1 MTKSQ
6 ADAMPLN
13 IPSEALQGLNPTR
26 LPEDSSSIDYSQNGV
41 LTWPATQDIGEK
53 EAIRGQDIVL
63 VAQVTN
69 GGYLILTLQ
78 QESQEVKEPFQLL
91 SFLASSL
98 PQSLL
103 DKFLANDLPN
113 TLRTAASSSL
123 DVLISVRSGTGL
135 AEKFFIS
142 VLQPLLA
149 VLGLKDHGH
158 NGTED
163 GVYTATLTK
172 DANTVKEFAKSKFG
186 AHASSEPDI
195 ENSKTVI
202 LLSGDGGLVD
212 LLNGIHPSAS
222 QPTIAL
228 IPLGTGNALF
238 HSLHMPHYTTSPNS
252 PSHLVLALRAL
263 LKGRAAP
270 LPTFQA
276 SFSSGAHLV
285 DNDAPNSLGSPV
297 SELSGAIVASYGFH
311 SQLVWESDTPAYR
324 KHGAQR
330 FGMVAAELLKEPHSY
345 RASVETPE
353 GRIGTEDVPFNYV
366 LATMVSNLEKTF
378 TISPASEPLD
388 GQLRLVHFAG
398 ATGQRTMEIM
408 GAAYGGGKHVDMEDV
423 GYQAVEQVKVT
434 TFEEDVRWRKVCI
447 DGTIVELPQHGT
459 MLVKKSPEPR
469 LKVLVLE
476 A

>member
-1 MTKSQ
+1 
-6 ADAMPLN
+6 MPFN
-13 IPSEALQGLNPTR
+13 ISSEALEALKPIR
-26 LPEDSSSIDYSQNGV
+26 LPEDSPSIDYNQDGV
-41 LTWPATQDIGEK
+41 LTWPAADDSGKKDT
-53 EAIRGQDIVL
+53 IRGRDIVL

-69 GGYLILTLQ
+69 SGYLIITLQ
-78 QESQEVKEPFQLL
+78 QESQEGEVPFRLS
-91 SFLASSL
+91 SFLASSP

-103 DKFLANDLPN
+103 DQFLVNDLPDS
-113 TLRTAASSSL
+113 LRTGTSSSL
-123 DVLISVRSGTGL
+123 DVLVSIRSGTGL
-135 AEKFFIS
+135 AEKFFHS

-149 VLGLKDHGH
+149 VLGLKDQGTH
-158 NGTED
+158 GTED

-172 DANTVKEFAKSKFG
+172 DANTVKEFAKTTLGTHS
-186 AHASSEPDI
+186 SSESGT
-195 ENSKTVI
+195 ENTKTII

-212 LLNGIHPSAS
+212 LLNGIHPSAML
-222 QPTIAL
+222 PTIAL

-238 HSLHMPHYTTSPNS
+238 HSLHMPHYTTSPES

-285 DNDAPNSLGSPV
+285 DNDAPSSLGLPV

-330 FGMVAAELLKEPHSY
+330 FGMVAEELLKEPHSY
-345 RASVETPE
+345 RASVETSE
-353 GRIGTEDVPFNYV
+353 GLIGSDEVPFNYI

-378 TISPASEPLD
+378 TISPASQPLD

-408 GAAYGGGKHVDMEDV
+408 GAAYGGGKHVGMEDV
-423 GYQAVEQVKVT
+423 GYQAVEQVTVT
-434 TFEEDVRWRKVCI
+434 TAEEDARWRKVCI

>member
-1 MTKSQ
+1 
-6 ADAMPLN
+6 MPFDISNESL
-13 IPSEALQGLNPTR
+13 EGLKPIR
-26 LPEDSSSIDYSQNGV
+26 LPEDSSSIDYNQDGV
-41 LTWPATQDIGEK
+41 LTWPAAHDGGEK
-53 EAIRGQDIVL
+53 KVIRGQDIVL
-63 VAQVTN
+63 IAQIAN

-78 QESQEVKEPFQLL
+78 QESQAGEELFHLS

-98 PQSLL
+98 PQKLL
-103 DKFLANDLPN
+103 DQFLVNDLPDLLK
-113 TLRTAASSSL
+113 TGTSSSL
-123 DVLISVRSGTGL
+123 DVLVSIQSGTGL
-135 AEKFFIS
+135 AEKFFHA

-149 VLGLKDHGH
+149 VLGLKEQENHD
-158 NGTED
+158 TED

-172 DANTVKEFAKSKFG
+172 DANTVKEFARTRLG
-186 AHASSEPDI
+186 AHSSSESDT
-195 ENSKTVI
+195 EKSKTVV

-212 LLNGIHPSAS
+212 LLNGVHPSAS
-222 QPTIAL
+222 VPTIAL

-238 HSLHMPHYTTSPNS
+238 HSLHKPHYTNSPES

-285 DNDAPNSLGSPV
+285 DNDAPNSLGLPV

-345 RASVETPE
+345 RASVETLE
-353 GRIGTEDVPFNYV
+353 GRVGSEEVPFNYV

-378 TISPASEPLD
+378 TISPASQPLD
-388 GQLRLVHFAG
+388 GKLRLVHFAG

-408 GAAYGGGKHVDMEDV
+408 YAAYGGGKHVGMEDV

-434 TFEEDVRWRKVCI
+434 TFEEDARWRKVCI
-447 DGTIVELPQHGT
+447 DGTIIELPQHGT

-469 LKVLVLE
+469 LKVLVLD